1 MNTNDLTLFVRI
13 ADCES
18 IARAAQQLDITSAA
32 ASAALK
38 RLEKELTV
46 QLFIRSTRQLRI
58 TAEGERFLLHCRQAL
73 YTLEEGKASINA
85 LHGKVSGEL
94 RISAPSDLSRNI
106 LIDCMDEIM
115 DQYPALSIH
124 LVVSDSM
131 ADFYHDRVDIAL
143 RYGLPED
150 SSLIAFKLAAFER
163 ILCASPRYLS
173 SFGVPSHPEDLK
185 QHNCL
190 IYQLKNRL
198 FDIWSFES
206 KVIGK
211 NDSFKIKVSSNRSCN
226 DGDVVRRW
234 VVAGKGIAYKSRL
247 DIAEDL
253 QAGRVIRLL
262 SNFRTPLLELNLI
275 CPTRKQVTP
284 AVLLLRDTLRK
295 KLNMLLSN

>member
-1 MNTNDLTLFVRI
+1 MNTHDLTLFVRI

-106 LIDCMDEIM
+106 LIDCIDEIM

-163 ILCASPRYLS
+163 ILCASPKYLS

-190 IYQLKNRL
+190 IYQLKNRI

-206 KVIGK
+206 KETGK
-211 NDSFKIKVSSNRSCN
+211 KENFKIKVNSNRSCN

-253 QAGRVIRLL
+253 HAGRVIRLL

-295 KLNMLLSN
+295 KLNMLLRN